1 MIVMYNIILNPNSK
15 SKNKKIKRKENRNE
29 NKLSLLFSILTS
41 SKGFSN
47 ETLKGVR

>member
-1 MIVMYNIILNPNSK
+1 MLNPNSK
-15 SKNKKIKRKENRNE
+15 SKNKKIKRKENRNEKWNE

-47 ETLKGVR
+47 EILKGVR